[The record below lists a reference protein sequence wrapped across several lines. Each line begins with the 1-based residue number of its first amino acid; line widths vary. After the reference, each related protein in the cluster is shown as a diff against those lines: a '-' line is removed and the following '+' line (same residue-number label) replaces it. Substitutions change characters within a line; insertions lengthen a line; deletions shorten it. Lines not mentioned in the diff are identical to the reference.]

1 VSGGPRR
8 ARLYVSRFD
17 PWSVTKAAFI
27 LSLAIGIV
35 LVVAVTAVWFV
46 LDRTGV
52 IESLSGTITDV
63 VGSTSGLDLITS
75 LGFGQVIGATLI
87 LVSVEIVLYFSSRR
101 PVYNPVQPHRGNHR
115 WRRSCALGRCLNVI
129 IFWYSATR

>member
-35 LVVAVTAVWFV
+35 LVVAVTVVWLI

-75 LGFGQVIGATLI
+75 LGFWQVIGATLI
-87 LVSVEIVLYFSSRR
+87 VASVEIVLISALAGLFTIL
-101 PVYNPVQPHRGNHR
+101 YNLTVG
-115 WRRSCALGRCLNVI
+115 LTGGVEVVLTEDV
-129 IFWYSATR
+129 

>member
-1 VSGGPRR
+1 MSGSPRR

-35 LVVAVTAVWFV
+35 LVVAVTVVWLI

-75 LGFGQVIGATLI
+75 LGFWQVIGATLI
-87 LVSVEIVLYFSSRR
+87 VVSVEIVLISALAGLFTIL
-101 PVYNPVQPHRGNHR
+101 YNLTVG
-115 WRRSCALGRCLNVI
+115 LTGGVEVVLTEDV
-129 IFWYSATR
+129 

>member
-1 VSGGPRR
+1 MNVGSRR

-27 LSLAIGIV
+27 LSLAIGII
-35 LVVAVTAVWFV
+35 LVIAVTSVWFI

-75 LGFGQVIGATLI
+75 LGFWQVIGATLI
-87 LVSVEIVLYFSSRR
+87 VASVEIVLVSALAGLFTIL
-101 PVYNPVQPHRGNHR
+101 YNLTVGITGGVEVVL
-115 WRRSCALGRCLNVI
+115 SEDA
-129 IFWYSATR
+129 

>member
-1 VSGGPRR
+1 
-8 ARLYVSRFD
+8 
-17 PWSVTKAAFI
+17 VTKAAFI

-35 LVVAVTAVWFV
+35 LVVAVTAVWFI

-52 IESLSGTITDV
+52 IESLSGTVTDV

-87 LVSVEIVLYFSSRR
+87 LVSVEIVLISVLAGLFTIL
-101 PVYNPVQPHRGNHR
+101 YNLTVGITGGVEVVL
-115 WRRSCALGRCLNVI
+115 SEDA
-129 IFWYSATR
+129 

>member
-27 LSLAIGIV
+27 LSLAIAIV
-35 LVVAVTAVWFV
+35 LVIAVTAVWFI

-52 IESLSGTITDV
+52 IESLSGTVTDV

-75 LGFGQVIGATLI
+75 LGFWQVIGATLI
-87 LVSVEIVLYFSSRR
+87 VASVEIVLISALAGLFTIL
-101 PVYNPVQPHRGNHR
+101 YNLTVGITGGVEVVLTED
-115 WRRSCALGRCLNVI
+115 A
-129 IFWYSATR
+129 

>member
-1 VSGGPRR
+1 MSGGPRR

-35 LVVAVTAVWFV
+35 LVIAVTVVWFI

-75 LGFGQVIGATLI
+75 LGFWQVIGATLI
-87 LVSVEIVLYFSSRR
+87 VASVEIVLISALAGLFTIL
-101 PVYNPVQPHRGNHR
+101 YNLTVGLTGGVEVVLTED
-115 WRRSCALGRCLNVI
+115 A
-129 IFWYSATR
+129 

>member
-35 LVVAVTAVWFV
+35 LVVAVSAVWFI

-52 IESLSGTITDV
+52 IESLSGTVTDV
-63 VGSTSGLDLITS
+63 VGSTSGLDLVTS
-75 LGFGQVIGATLI
+75 LGFEQVIGATLI
-87 LVSVEIVLYFSSRR
+87 LASVEIVLISTLAGLFTIL
-101 PVYNPVQPHRGNHR
+101 YNLTVGITGGVEVVL
-115 WRRSCALGRCLNVI
+115 SEDA
-129 IFWYSATR
+129 

>member
-1 VSGGPRR
+1 MSGGPRR
-8 ARLYVSRFD
+8 ARLYVSRLD

-35 LVVAVTAVWFV
+35 LVVAVSAVWFI

-52 IESLSGTITDV
+52 IESLSGTVTDV

-75 LGFGQVIGATLI
+75 LGFEQVIGATLI
-87 LVSVEIVLYFSSRR
+87 LASVEIVLISTLAGLFTILYILTVGITGGVEVVLSED
-101 PVYNPVQPHRGNHR
+101 
-115 WRRSCALGRCLNVI
+115 A
-129 IFWYSATR
+129 

>member
-8 ARLYVSRFD
+8 VRLYVTRFD

-27 LSLAIGIV
+27 LSLTIAIV
-35 LVVAVTAVWFV
+35 LVVAVTAVWFI

-52 IESLSGTITDV
+52 IESLSGTVTDV

-75 LGFGQVIGATLI
+75 LGFGQVIGSTLI
-87 LVSVEIVLYFSSRR
+87 LASVEIVLVSTLAGLFTIL
-101 PVYNPVQPHRGNHR
+101 YNLTVGITGGVEVVL
-115 WRRSCALGRCLNVI
+115 SEDA
-129 IFWYSATR
+129 

>member
-1 VSGGPRR
+1 MSGGPRR

-27 LSLAIGIV
+27 LSLAIGII
-35 LVVAVTAVWFV
+35 LVIAVTSVWFI

-52 IESLSGTITDV
+52 IESLSGTLTDV

-75 LGFGQVIGATLI
+75 LGFWQVIGATLI
-87 LVSVEIVLYFSSRR
+87 IASVEIVLVSALAGLFTIL
-101 PVYNPVQPHRGNHR
+101 YNLTVGITGGVEVVL
-115 WRRSCALGRCLNVI
+115 SEDA
-129 IFWYSATR
+129 

>member
-1 VSGGPRR
+1 MSGGPRR
-8 ARLYVSRFD
+8 ARLYVSRLD

-35 LVVAVTAVWFV
+35 LVVAVTAVWFI

-52 IESLSGTITDV
+52 IASLSGTVTDV

-75 LGFGQVIGATLI
+75 LGFGQVIGATLV
-87 LVSVEIVLYFSSRR
+87 LASVEIVLVSALAGLFTIL
-101 PVYNPVQPHRGNHR
+101 YNLTVGITGGVEVVL
-115 WRRSCALGRCLNVI
+115 SED
-129 IFWYSATR
+129 T

>member
-1 VSGGPRR
+1 MSVGPRR

-35 LVVAVTAVWFV
+35 LVIAVTSVWFI

-52 IESLSGTITDV
+52 IESLSGTVTDV

-75 LGFGQVIGATLI
+75 LGFWQVIGATLI
-87 LVSVEIVLYFSSRR
+87 IASVEIVLISALAGLFTIL
-101 PVYNPVQPHRGNHR
+101 YNITVGITGGIEVVL
-115 WRRSCALGRCLNVI
+115 SEDA
-129 IFWYSATR
+129 

>member
-35 LVVAVTAVWFV
+35 LVIAVTVVWFI

-75 LGFGQVIGATLI
+75 LGFWQVIGATLI
-87 LVSVEIVLYFSSRR
+87 VASVEIVLISALAGLFTIL
-101 PVYNPVQPHRGNHR
+101 YNLTVGLTGGVEVVLTED
-115 WRRSCALGRCLNVI
+115 A
-129 IFWYSATR
+129 

>member
-1 VSGGPRR
+1 MSGGPRR

-52 IESLSGTITDV
+52 IESLSGTVTDV

-87 LVSVEIVLYFSSRR
+87 LVSVEIVLISILAGLFTIL
-101 PVYNPVQPHRGNHR
+101 YNLTVGITGGVEVVL
-115 WRRSCALGRCLNVI
+115 SEDA
-129 IFWYSATR
+129 

>member
-1 VSGGPRR
+1 MNVGQRR

-35 LVVAVTAVWFV
+35 LVIAVTSVWFI

-52 IESLSGTITDV
+52 IESLSGTVTDV

-75 LGFGQVIGATLI
+75 LGFWQVIGATLI
-87 LVSVEIVLYFSSRR
+87 IASVEIVLISALAGLFTIL
-101 PVYNPVQPHRGNHR
+101 YNLTVGITGGIEVVL
-115 WRRSCALGRCLNVI
+115 SEDA
-129 IFWYSATR
+129 

>member
-1 VSGGPRR
+1 MSSGGRR
-8 ARLYVSRFD
+8 ARLYVTRFD

-27 LSLAIGIV
+27 LSLAIALV
-35 LVVAVTAVWFV
+35 LVVAVSVVWLV

-52 IESLSGTITDV
+52 IDSLSGTVSDI

-87 LVSVEIVLYFSSRR
+87 LASVEVVLVSALAGVFTIL
-101 PVYNPVQPHRGNHR
+101 YNLTVGITGGVEVVL
-115 WRRSCALGRCLNVI
+115 SEDL
-129 IFWYSATR
+129 

>member
-1 VSGGPRR
+1 MSGGPRR

-35 LVVAVTAVWFV
+35 LVVAVTFVWFI

-75 LGFGQVIGATLI
+75 LGFWQVIGVTLI
-87 LVSVEIVLYFSSRR
+87 VASVEIVLVSALAGLFT
-101 PVYNPVQPHRGNHR
+101 VLYNLTVGITGGVEVVLTED
-115 WRRSCALGRCLNVI
+115 A
-129 IFWYSATR
+129 

>member
-1 VSGGPRR
+1 MNVGQRR

-27 LSLAIGIV
+27 LSLAIAIV
-35 LVVAVTAVWFV
+35 LVIAVTSVWFI

-52 IESLSGTITDV
+52 IESLSGTVTDV

-75 LGFGQVIGATLI
+75 LGFWQVIGATLI
-87 LVSVEIVLYFSSRR
+87 IASVEIVLISALAGLFTIL
-101 PVYNPVQPHRGNHR
+101 YNLTVGITGGIEVVL
-115 WRRSCALGRCLNVI
+115 SEDA
-129 IFWYSATR
+129 